1 MADSN
6 SDVTKLAHHDSQT
19 YDDRD
24 HVPLIGENR
33 PATEY
38 GATGEFDS
46 SDEIEP
52 VKEWSKDTNS
62 DDYSSDVLQLP
73 EVVRETVPLQDDP
86 SVPVLTVR
94 YFILATLFVVPG
106 AFIDT
111 MNSFRTTSAPYSI
124 FFVQIAAHWAGKWL
138 ARIMPKRRIRIL
150 GWLLDLNP
158 GPWSIKETAMVTIT
172 ANSGATGNLATNA
185 FALADLHFNESVSAW
200 VALPFMWA
208 IVFVGY
214 SYAAIAKP
222 YLVPD
227 TQYTFPKTL
236 MKTALLK
243 SQASSDSDYGRKQM
257 KVFFI
262 LLAVMAV
269 WQLFPEFIFPM
280 TSSVAVLCYM
290 APYNETVNFI
300 GSGLGGMGFLNFS
313 FDWANI
319 TSSIMLYP
327 YWIQVI
333 QFVGFVLG
341 AYVLIPL
348 VKFSNWGFYKDGLM
362 SNRLFTSSGQLY
374 PTEQLLTPDLKLN
387 VTAYEALG
395 PVHLGSQ
402 RAWNMFFDYAAYIS
416 GVVWVVL
423 FGYSNF
429 KSPFSKEKRV
439 FTDRLNRLSRNYK
452 DVPTS
457 WYLTL
462 FFVSFGT
469 LLAIFV
475 TGNLF
480 LEWKFMIVTLV
491 LGAIIVFPLSWLY
504 AISNFQ
510 LAIGTFNE
518 LFYGYM
524 VQNKE
529 RKHPVSALIFGSI
542 AGDAWYR
549 AQYHL
554 EVMKLGFYNHL
565 PPRAVFFSQLYGEL
579 IGVPVNYIAL
589 KWVLK
594 TKRMFLTGEKTDPLH
609 QWTGQAI
616 TSAHSNAIQYVV
628 LGPTR
633 LFTNYPWLP
642 YGFLL
647 GVAGP
652 ATIYWL
658 HQHFPNSKFQFNLW
672 NTTVFFSTMS
682 TFYGNISTGYF
693 SRFIGGSVTMFYGF
707 RYKHSLW
714 KKYNYISAAA
724 LDTGYNLSVLALF
737 LLLTIFPG
745 LSFPHWWGNNA
756 TNIERCFALR

>member
-1 MADSN
+1 MTNTPNIESSPVHDEDHIPLMADREFPNDYGSVED
-6 SDVTKLAHHDSQT
+6 SDGTVELDLHTVWT
-19 YDDRD
+19 
-24 HVPLIGENR
+24 
-33 PATEY
+33 
-38 GATGEFDS
+38 
-46 SDEIEP
+46 
-52 VKEWSKDTNS
+52 KDTNDSYS
-62 DDYSSDVLQLP
+62 DDVLALP
-73 EVVRETVPLQDDP
+73 EVVRETVPLQDNP
-86 SVPVLTVR
+86 NVPVLTLR
-94 YFILATLFVVPG
+94 YFVLATLFVVPG

-138 ARIMPKRRIRIL
+138 ARTMPKRRL
-150 GWLLDLNP
+150 KVLLLLIDLNP

-185 FALADLHFNESVSAW
+185 FALADLHFKESVSPW

-222 YLVPD
+222 YLITD
-227 TQYTFPKTL
+227 TKFTFPKTL

-243 SQASSDSDYGRKQM
+243 SQESSDGGGKQM

-262 LLAVMAV
+262 LLSIMAV

-280 TSSVAVLCYM
+280 TSSIAILCYM

-300 GSGLGGMGFLNFS
+300 GSGLGGMGVLNFS
-313 FDWANI
+313 LDWANI

-341 AYVLIPL
+341 AYILIPL
-348 VKFSNWGFYKDGLM
+348 VKFSNLGFHKDGLM
-362 SNRLFTSSGQLY
+362 SNRLFTSDGHLY
-374 PTEQLLTPDLKLN
+374 PTEKLLTSDLKFN
-387 VTAYEALG
+387 STTYEALG
-395 PVHLGSQ
+395 PVYLGSQ
-402 RAWNMFFDYAAYIS
+402 RVWNMFFDYAAYVS

-423 FGYSNF
+423 FGYSQF
-429 KSPFSKEKRV
+429 KSPFAARSTTPV
-439 FTDRLNRLSRNYK
+439 FTDRLNKLHRKYT

-457 WYLTL
+457 WYITL
-462 FFVSFGT
+462 FLVSFAT
-469 LLAIFV
+469 LLTIFV
-475 TGNLF
+475 NGNLF
-480 LEWKFMIVTLV
+480 LEWKFMIVTLI

-504 AISNFQ
+504 ALSNFQ

-518 LFYGYM
+518 LLYGYM
-524 VQNKE
+524 VQNKTY
-529 RKHPVSALIFGSI
+529 KHPVSALIFGSI

-565 PPRAVFFSQLYGEL
+565 PPKAVFFSQLYGEL
-579 IGVPVNYIAL
+579 IGIPVNYIAL

-594 TKRMFLTGEKTDPLH
+594 TKRRFLTGEQTDPLH

-628 LGPTR
+628 LGPSR
-633 LFTNYPWLP
+633 LFTNYAWLP

-647 GVAGP
+647 GIAGP
-652 ATIYWL
+652 FGIYWL
-658 HQHFPNSKFQFNLW
+658 ALRFPHSKLQFNLW

-682 TFYGNISTGYF
+682 TFYGNISTGYL
-693 SRFIGGSVTMFYGF
+693 SRFIGGTVTMFYGL
-707 RYKHSLW
+707 RYKHDLW

-724 LDTGYNLSVLALF
+724 LDTGYNLAVVVLF
-737 LLLTIFPG
+737 LFITMFPG
-745 LSFPHWWGNNA
+745 ITFPNWWGNDKD
-756 TNIERCFALR
+756 NIERCFALK